1 MSKILHCR
9 LLLVI
14 CFFLSGTAFT
24 YGQTEVTGTIEDAKT
39 KEPLVGVSVQVK
51 GKVIGT
57 ITDIHGKFKLS
68 TSTPPPFEL
77 VISSVGYKPQE
88 IRVERSGANLMVSLE
103 DQSILGQEIVVSASR
118 VAESEMKSPVT
129 VEKVDLRMIRETTSP
144 NFYDAMGNMK
154 GINLTTQGLL
164 FKSVNMRGFS
174 GTGNPRVVQMID
186 GMDNMSPALNFAVD
200 NIVGMPEL
208 DVESVEILP
217 GAASALYGPNA
228 INGLILMNSKSPFL
242 YQGLSANVKTGLM
255 NEKERTTATT
265 PFYDVSMR
273 YAKAFNDRFAFK
285 INLAYLTAKDWQA
298 RNFTNLNI
306 GGVEDGSRGAGVSP
320 DYNGMNVYGDER
332 RRNLQTMGQGMGLSA
347 AQVAALPNE
356 FVSRTGFR
364 EIDLVDNNTS
374 SFKTNLALHYR
385 PTEKLE
391 VIGQYNLG
399 YGSTLY
405 TGTGRYALKDFSIS
419 QAKLELRGDNF
430 NLKGYT
436 TMENSGKSATLGE
449 TSLRLLDA
457 TKTDNN
463 WFGEYV
469 NAYLQAIDAGK
480 GASEAHL
487 AARGY
492 ADGQTTN
499 GNALPT
505 GDALKKLAKEYNE
518 RPIINGGGG
527 FLDKSNLIHF
537 EGMYNFKNQISFMEV
552 LVGANYRQ
560 YNLKSEGTLFNDMAE
575 GRDGR
580 IAINEYGAY
589 LQAGKSL
596 FNDHFK
602 LIGSVRYDK
611 NDNFDGQ
618 FSPRVSG
625 IFSFGQNNIRLSYQ
639 TGFRIP
645 TTQNQYIN
653 LRTPGG
659 TLIGGLPEFD
669 KITDYNLAKGITKYT
684 LDQFSAKGLGYF
696 DAATQAS
703 ILQQAQEHATALIT
717 GQVTQAVT
725 AAVNANRPMIEAGV
739 TAAVQQQV
747 TAQVTAMVEAAV
759 AAGQIEA
766 SQAAAVIQ
774 QQVTAQMASAT
785 IQNTISQNVAAQIT
799 NAIQTNVDAQLPG
812 ALDANLAKTT
822 TQLAP
827 AYGVAALPKY
837 QAKPLK
843 PERITAYE
851 IGYKGLLAKRLFVDA
866 YYYYS
871 KYENYIGGTT
881 IVVPTA
887 PSPAAPGLP
896 IESGIGAGLYNGFSR
911 PSNTEKVITVDG
923 WAAALNYSFDKGFN
937 AGINITHNKLRG
949 FEETPE
955 QQYAGFNSPEYT
967 YNVSFGKRLGSGDK
981 FGFNVNLRHQSEFV
995 WQGSFQ
1001 QPTAA
1006 VIFFSNTQV
1015 PAITNLDAQ
1024 VSAKLSSIKSIL
1036 KVGGTNL
1043 GGKPYFQ
1050 AFGSAMV
1057 GSTYYVSL
1065 TFDQLFNR

>member
-14 CFFLSGTAFT
+14 CLFLSGTAFT

-57 ITDIHGKFKLS
+57 ITDIHGKFRLS
-68 TSTPPPFEL
+68 TSTPPPFDL

-88 IRVERSGANLMVSLE
+88 VRVDRSGANITVSLE

-129 VEKVDLRMIRETTSP
+129 VEKIDLRTIRETTSP

-164 FKSVNMRGFS
+164 FKSINMRGF
-174 GTGNPRVVQMID
+174 GATGNPRVVQMID

-242 YQGLSANVKTGLM
+242 YQGLSANVRGGIM
-255 NEKERTTATT
+255 HEEGRTKPTT
-265 PFYDVSMR
+265 PFYDASVR
-273 YAKAFNDRFAFK
+273 YAKAFNDKVAFK
-285 INLAYLTAKDWQA
+285 VNLSYLTAQDWQA
-298 RNFTNLNI
+298 RNFANLNV
-306 GGVEDGSRGAGVSP
+306 GGTENGKRGQGVDL
-320 DYNGMNVYGDER
+320 DYNGLNVYGDEV
-332 RRNLQTMGQGMGLSA
+332 SA
-347 AQVAALPNE
+347 NMKTVAAGLVAAGLMSPEAAALVPNQT
-356 FVSRTGFR
+356 VSRTGFI
-364 EIDLVDNNTS
+364 ESDMVDNETH

-385 PTEKLE
+385 PTEKMEL
-391 VIGQYNLG
+391 IGQYNYG

-405 TGTGRYALKDFSIS
+405 TGTGRYSLKDFSIS

-430 NLKGYT
+430 NLRAYT
-436 TMENSGKSATLGE
+436 TRENSGKSAFLGL
-449 TSLRLLDA
+449 SAVQLLNDVKA
-457 TKTDNN
+457 HPL

-469 NAYLQAIDAGK
+469 GAYMKALQT
-480 GASEAHL
+480 GAAPDQAHL
-487 AARGY
+487 AARGV
-492 ADGQTTN
+492 ADTG
-499 GNALPT
+499 LPT
-505 GDALKKLAKEYNE
+505 GQDLKDRAEKFNNI
-518 RPIINGGGG
+518 PIVEGGGG
-527 FLDKSNLIHF
+527 FLDKSNLVHF
-537 EGMYNFKNQISFMEV
+537 EGLYNFKNQISFMD
-552 LVGANYRQ
+552 LMVGGNYRV
-560 YNLKSEGTLFNDMAE
+560 YNLRSDGTLFNDMAE

-580 IAINEYGAY
+580 IGINEYGAY
-589 LQAGKSL
+589 VQAGKGF
-596 FNDHFK
+596 FNDHFR
-602 LIGSVRYDK
+602 LVGSVRYDK
-611 NDNFDGQ
+611 NQNFDGQ
-618 FSPRVSG
+618 FSPRLSG
-625 IFSFGQNNIRLSYQ
+625 IFSFGDNNIRLSYQ

-653 LRTPGG
+653 LKTPQG

-669 KITDYNLAKGITKYT
+669 KIQAYNLAGGITKYT
-684 LDQFSAKGLGYF
+684 LDQFSAQGLNYF

-703 ILQQAQEHATALIT
+703 IMEKAQQHARMVIE
-717 GQVTQAVT
+717 QNVTQAVT
-725 AAVNANRPMIEAGV
+725 AAVNAQRPMITQAV
-739 TAAVQQQV
+739 TAAVQAQV
-747 TAQVTAMVEAAV
+747 TAQVTAQVEAAV
-759 AAGQIEA
+759 AAGQIPE
-766 SQAAAVIQ
+766 SQKEAVIQ
-774 QQVTAQMASAT
+774 QQVGVQMATDGIKKT
-785 IQNTISQNVAAQIT
+785 IGDNVNAQVAAAIT
-799 NAIQTNVDAQLPG
+799 SNVNAQLPG
-812 ALDANLAKTT
+812 ALQANMATVT
-822 TQLAP
+822 GQLAP

-837 QAKPLK
+837 QAKALK
-843 PERITAYE
+843 PEKITSYE
-851 IGYKGLLAKRLFVDA
+851 IGYKGLIAKRLFVDA
-866 YYYYS
+866 YYYFS

-887 PSPAAPGLP
+887 ASPAVPGLP
-896 IESGIGAGLYNGFSR
+896 IESGIGAGLYDGYSR
-911 PSNTEKVITVDG
+911 PSNTEKVITVYG
-923 WAAALNYSFDKGFN
+923 WAAALNYSFNKGYN
-937 AGINITHNKLRG
+937 AGINISHNKLNG
-949 FEETPE
+949 FEESPE

-967 YNVSFGKRLGSGDK
+967 YNVSFGKRIGSGDK
-981 FGFNVNLRHQSEFV
+981 FGFNVNLRHQTEFL
-995 WQGSFQ
+995 WEASFGT
-1001 QPTAA
+1001 PTDASQA
-1006 VIFFSNTQV
+1006 FFTNSQV
-1015 PAITNLDAQ
+1015 PAITNVDAQ
-1024 VSAKLSSIKSIL
+1024 ISAKLPSIKSIL